1 MDDCSWAPASALCSG
16 VILAASL
23 IEIGVPSKPGS
34 SVPSSLVFFFFF
46 GVSLLRKPLILSL
59 LDGFPLSSLDV
70 AVGCLGEG
78 GREGGEKSKR
88 TDVGGIA
95 VVETDR
101 SNGLGG
107 LGAGGVGRL
116 KG

>member
-1 MDDCSWAPASALCSG
+1 MDNCSWAPAPALECGG

-23 IEIGVPSKPGS
+23 IDIGVPSKS
-34 SVPSSLVFFFFF
+34 SSSLRSSLTFFFFF
-46 GVSLLRKPLILSL
+46 GVSLLRKPLIFSL
-59 LDGFPLSSLDV
+59 LDAFPFPSLGAV
-70 AVGCLGEG
+70 AICCPGEG
-78 GREGGEKSKR
+78 EGGEKSKR

-107 LGAGGVGRL
+107 LGAGGSGRL